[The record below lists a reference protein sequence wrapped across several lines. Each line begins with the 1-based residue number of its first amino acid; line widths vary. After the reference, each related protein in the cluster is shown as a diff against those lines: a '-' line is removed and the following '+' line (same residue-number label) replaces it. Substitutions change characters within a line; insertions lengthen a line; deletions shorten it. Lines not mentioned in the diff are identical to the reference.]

1 MAGSGPAGIVFL
13 ATPTPTPTI
22 PPKRRAGGVA
32 RRILAALAFV
42 LLAFAITLLWSLH
55 TLRRSAEEA
64 AILRTG
70 YVPLL
75 LSLGTALETQDLV
88 SAQLNHITEAK
99 NPADARA
106 WIETQRRVRPLSFAG
121 VRSAADRGLRVR
133 EGRARVI
140 GGEVVSGIGD
150 IERYLDAD
158 GERLELL
165 YRALQTG
172 DRTRAAAMREEVL
185 AYEVEGAR
193 RLRELSRRVERAMD
207 ELTVDAVAR
216 ERRATA
222 VLLGM
227 SAFSLAFGLAL
238 AWYARRALRPLG
250 KVTERAQAVAEGDLT
265 PREAMA
271 ANDEIG
277 ELSQTFEGMVAAIA
291 RARSELLQAERLAV
305 AGKMAAQITH
315 EIRNPISAMG
325 LNAELLEEELQEI
338 EGSEEARQLVS
349 AIKREAERLA
359 ALSEQY
365 LQLARRPRPERLE
378 GDVGDVA
385 AEVVAFQRRE
395 LDLAGVSMTLVRDDD
410 LPEIPFD
417 EGQIRQALV
426 NLVRNAA
433 EAVAGGGHVEVAVRT
448 SASGGVDV
456 FVDDTGPGVPPEA
469 AATLFEPFVT
479 TKRNGTGLGLSVTRE
494 IILAHGGTIAWEP
507 LERGTRFRITLPAA

>member
-1 MAGSGPAGIVFL
+1 MALAGPPQVGGGTGSP
-13 ATPTPTPTI
+13 
-22 PPKRRAGGVA
+22 RRVGGVA
-32 RRILAALAFV
+32 RRILLALGSV
-42 LLAFAITLLWSLH
+42 LLAFTVTLLWSLH

-64 AILRTG
+64 AVLRTG

-133 EGRARVI
+133 EGRARAI
-140 GGEVVSGIGD
+140 GGEVVTGIGE

-158 GERLELL
+158 GDRLEVL
-165 YRALQTG
+165 YRALSTG
-172 DRTRAAAMREEVL
+172 DRARATAKREELL

-222 VLLGM
+222 VLIGM

-238 AWYARRALRPLG
+238 GLYTRRALRPLSR
-250 KVTERAQAVAEGDLT
+250 VTARAHAVAEGDLT

-271 ANDEIG
+271 ADDEIG
-277 ELSQTFEGMVAAIA
+277 ELSQTFESMVAAIA

-325 LNAELLEEELQEI
+325 LNAELLEEELLEI
-338 EGSEEARQLVS
+338 EGSDEARQLVG
-349 AIKREAERLA
+349 AIRREGERLA

-365 LQLARRPRPERLE
+365 LQLARRPRPELLL
-378 GDVGDVA
+378 GDVGEVA
-385 AEVVAFQRRE
+385 AEVVAFQRGE
-395 LDLAGVSMTLVRDDD
+395 LSRQGIELSLHRDDD
-410 LPEIPFD
+410 VPEVPFD
-417 EGQIRQALV
+417 EAQIRQALV
-426 NLVRNAA
+426 NLVRNAG
-433 EAVAGGGHVEVAVRT
+433 EAV
-448 SASGGVDV
+448 ASGGVIEIGVHKNEAGGVDV
-456 FVDDTGPGVPPEA
+456 TVDDDGDGVPPSA

-479 TKRNGTGLGLSVTRE
+479 TKRHGTGLGLSVTRE
-494 IILAHGGTIAWEP
+494 ILLAHGGSIVWEP
-507 LERGTRFRITLPAA
+507 REPGTRFRISLPSLPVR

>member
-1 MAGSGPAGIVFL
+1 MARSGPAAVAG
-13 ATPTPTPTI
+13 ATAGSSAVSGPR
-22 PPKRRAGGVA
+22 RRAGGVA

-42 LLAFAITLLWSLH
+42 LLAFAVTLIWSFY

-64 AILRTG
+64 ATLRTG

-121 VRSAADRGLRVR
+121 VRSAADRGLRAR
-133 EGRARVI
+133 EGRAKTI
-140 GGEVVSGIGD
+140 GGEVVAGISE
-150 IERYLDAD
+150 IERYLDTD
-158 GERLELL
+158 GERLEVL

-172 DRTRAAAMREEVL
+172 DRVKAAAMREELL

-216 ERRATA
+216 ERRAMA

-250 KVTERAQAVAEGDLT
+250 KVTERAQAVAGGDLT

-271 ANDEIG
+271 ADDEIG
-277 ELSQTFEGMVAAIA
+277 ELSQTFESMVAAIA
-291 RARSELLQAERLAV
+291 RARAELLHAERLAV

-325 LNAELLEEELQEI
+325 LNAELLEEELI
-338 EGSEEARQLVS
+338 SIDGSEEARQLVS
-349 AIKREAERLA
+349 AIKREGERLA

-365 LQLARRPRPERLE
+365 LQLARRPRPELVL

-385 AEVVAFQRRE
+385 EEVVAFQHRE
-395 LDLAGVSMTLVRDDD
+395 LDLAGVALRLVRDEN

-417 EGQIRQALV
+417 EAQIRQALV
-426 NLVRNAA
+426 NLVRNAG
-433 EAVAGGGHVEVAVRT
+433 EAVSGSGEVEVAVRR

-456 FVDDTGPGVPPEA
+456 IVDDTGPGVPPEA

-494 IILAHGGTIAWEP
+494 IIVAHGGTIVWEP
-507 LERGTRFRITLPAA
+507 LDTGTRFRITLPPA